1 MISILAGVSGCLLL
15 GIGMCCTIVWMEY
28 LFIPGVI
35 IGYSDSN
42 IREKTLLEAYR
53 SPLFVEYHDNQ
64 PWNENLL
71 RPCPVLDN
79 PGRLSFGSA
88 RYGSRHERNE
98 DKCGKRNG
106 YLVKYFYKADAG
118 E

>member
-1 MISILAGVSGCLLL
+1 MLSILAGVSGCLLL

-53 SPLFVEYHDNQ
+53 SPLFMGYHDNQ
-64 PWNENLL
+64 
-71 RPCPVLDN
+71 
-79 PGRLSFGSA
+79 
-88 RYGSRHERNE
+88 RNE